1 MKEFII
7 KNFFKHK
14 AVIVLMA
21 DESGR
26 LRKHWAIPENDN
38 TVKLI
43 GVEKAIVLSNEAM
56 LLTGKSNVPTFIVR
70 YDNCEPIDLRDIKA
84 GVYGTEEFRMIL
96 DNDMAKKVFKAT
108 SSQKLSDDT
117 KIILAVILAVGVTL
131 GYFLNT
137 KLEDLRILIDPT
149 PIVEVVEEVNSDE

>member
-7 KNFFKHK
+7 KTFFKHR

-26 LRKHWAIPENDN
+26 LRKHWAIPEMDN

-56 LLTGKSNVPTFIVR
+56 LLTGKTNVPTFIVR
-70 YDNCEPIDLRDIKA
+70 YDNCEPIDLRDVKA

-108 SSQKLSDDT
+108 SNQKLSDDT
-117 KIILAVILAVGVTL
+117 KIILAVILVVGVTL

-137 KLEDLRILIDPT
+137 KLEEIRTLVEPA
-149 PIVEVVEEVNSDE
+149 PIVEVVEGAENNE

>member
-7 KNFFKHK
+7 RNFFKHR

-26 LRKHWAIPENDN
+26 LRKHWAIPEKDN

-70 YDNCEPIDLRDIKA
+70 YDNCEPIDLRDVQKGI
-84 GVYGTEEFRMIL
+84 YGTEEFRMIL

-108 SSQKLSDDT
+108 SNQKLSDDT
-117 KIILAVILAVGVTL
+117 KIIIAIILVVGLTL

-137 KLEDLRILIDPT
+137 KLEDLKIMIDPT
-149 PIVEVVEEVNSDE
+149 PIVEVVEDNSNE

>member
-7 KNFFKHK
+7 KNFFKHR

-26 LRKHWAIPENDN
+26 LRKHWAIPEKDN

-56 LLTGKSNVPTFIVR
+56 LLTGKTNVPTFIVR
-70 YDNCEPIDLRDIKA
+70 YDNCEPIDLRDIKK
-84 GVYGTEEFRMIL
+84 GVYGTEEFRLIL
-96 DNDMAKKVFKAT
+96 DNDMAKKVFKA
-108 SSQKLSDDT
+108 SSNQKLSDDT
-117 KIILAVILAVGVTL
+117 KIIIAIILVVGLTL

-137 KLEDLRILIDPT
+137 KIEDLKILVEPD
-149 PIVEVVEEVNSDE
+149 PIVEVIEDNTNE

>member
-7 KNFFKHK
+7 KNFFKHR

-26 LRKHWAIPENDN
+26 LRKHWAIPEKDN

-56 LLTGKSNVPTFIVR
+56 LLTGKTNVPTFIVR
-70 YDNCEPIDLRDIKA
+70 YDNCEPIDLRDIKK
-84 GVYGTEEFRMIL
+84 GVYGTEEFRLIL
-96 DNDMAKKVFKAT
+96 DNDMAKKVFKA
-108 SSQKLSDDT
+108 SSNQKLSDDT
-117 KIILAVILAVGVTL
+117 KIIIAIILVVGLTL

-137 KLEDLRILIDPT
+137 KIEDLKILVEPD
-149 PIVEVVEEVNSDE
+149 PIVEVIEGNTNE

>member
-7 KNFFKHK
+7 KNFYKHR

-26 LRKHWAIPENDN
+26 LRKHWAIPEKDN

-70 YDNCEPIDLRDIKA
+70 YDNCEPIDLRDVNA
-84 GVYGTEEFRMIL
+84 GIYGTEEFRLIL
-96 DNDMAKKVFKAT
+96 DNDMAKKVFKAST
-108 SSQKLSDDT
+108 SQKLTDDT
-117 KIILAVILAVGVTL
+117 KIIIAFILIVGVSL
-131 GYFLNT
+131 GYFLSA
-137 KLEDLRILIDPT
+137 KIEDLGILIEPT
-149 PIVEVVEEVNSDE
+149 PIVEVIEGDNSNE

>member
-7 KNFFKHK
+7 KNFFRHK
-14 AVIVLMA
+14 AVIILMA

-26 LRKHWAIPENDN
+26 LTKHWAIPEKDN

-43 GVEKAIVLSNEAM
+43 GVDKAIVLSNDAM
-56 LLTGKSNVPTFIVR
+56 LLTGKVNVPTFIVR
-70 YDNCEPIDLRDIKA
+70 YDNCEPIDLKEVQK

-96 DNDMAKKVFKAT
+96 DNDMAQKVFKA
-108 SSQKLSDDT
+108 SRSQKLSDDT
-117 KIILAVILAVGVTL
+117 KIIIAIILAVGVML

-137 KLEDLRILIDPT
+137 KIEDLKTLIEPT
-149 PIVEVVEEVNSDE
+149 PIVEVVEGAENNG